1 MWKRVGLVILI
12 AGILIFS
19 VEALLAQPP
28 MDSVRKERMRERI
41 ETLRLWKMI
50 EFLDLS
56 SEQSDEFLPL
66 LHEFQKAQKE
76 LEMVKRQLF
85 KELEEELELKEPDE
99 KNLQQ
104 ILLGLEENKAELE
117 RERRKFLTSSKKA
130 LTAVQEAKLILF
142 EHKFEKQ
149 LRDTIR
155 KFRMQSGRHFDEG

>member
-1 MWKRVGLVILI
+1 MWKKISLIILI
-12 AGILIFS
+12 SGILIFS
-19 VEALLAQPP
+19 VKSLLAQPP
-28 MDSVRKERMRERI
+28 VDSVRKEKMRERI

-66 LHEFQKAQKE
+66 LHEFQEAQKE
-76 LEMVKRQLF
+76 LEMARRRLF
-85 KELEEELELKEPDE
+85 NELEENLELKEPDE

-117 RERRKFLTSSKKA
+117 KERRKFLTNSKKV

-142 EHKFEKQ
+142 EHVFEKQ

-155 KFRMQSGRHFDEG
+155 KFRMGPGRHFDEG